1 MFNQTVM
8 LNGKTEN
15 NPLLPSFDSAS
26 INKNEKAMM
35 SKTSAIGKLTK
46 NINNPEN
53 TKQSAKTLK
62 SRNNSSGSKLMKASS
77 VDSSAKRERVQS
89 LKTIKGSTNGLSKNI
104 KSSATIEPMQ
114 SSQDINFRSNRSSVI
129 KPNKGKPDVQ

>member
-62 SRNNSSGSKLMKASS
+62 SRNNSSGSKLMKTSS

-104 KSSATIEPMQ
+104 KSSTTIEPMQ

-129 KPNKGKPDVQ
+129 KPNKGKQDVQ